1 MNSSIEYQVMTRH
14 FQAWEAFLICGCQS
28 REAKLL
34 IKRSDVKYFLWRFVH
49 CYIRWLSN
57 GKRSIDSIIGG
68 SELISLDALRLRDS
82 RFVVGFAIRNLS
94 LLAFASCA
102 FFLQAQATETELRNE
117 ALRVRIG
124 PDGSYAI
131 AGDNSSPIIRAGVA
145 AEVDHRWIKSS
156 EYPKHEVGD
165 SDFEATLGRGRQAT
179 VTSTGLANQ
188 PDLIYTIRVYSSR
201 PFGEIQVQVRNHS
214 GRNLEVQSLRSVEAL
229 GNVILDLHANQNA
242 ERVLSD
248 SFSEDWPPLRIY
260 DLGTATNGMHL
271 AVGSQTVYNWQSK
284 ESVFFGALSADRL
297 LTIFHLQAKPA
308 ASGHIISAFTVDCT
322 GTTEIM
328 ATNEESG
335 VRQGPK
341 GNIVELSLPVNDGE
355 SLPSE
360 PLMFAA
366 GPDYHAYL
374 ENYGAAIRELHHS
387 RIPEGNMLGWWSW
400 TAFYMK
406 ITEGNTFTNAL
417 WLAQHL
423 KDLGYNWFHFDFG
436 YGYAR
441 GDYSTPNATKF
452 PHGMRPL
459 TQRIAQLGLNVG
471 IWTAPF
477 EVGEF
482 GSIYQN
488 HRDWLVRNARGEPI
502 QVTTDEEV
510 RSQKVFALDCT
521 NPAAQEFLRQ
531 TYRTL
536 VREWQVKY
544 IKLDFMDTTAIEGYF
559 YRPHTTALENI
570 RIGLQV
576 IRDAVGDTVLLDK
589 DGSPMLT
596 PVGIVDEGRVSQ
608 DTGHT
613 FERSKEAAPGIAAR
627 YYMHKNFFIND
638 PDAFT
643 VSRQQIEERKIQ
655 APLTL
660 NEAEVSIALAA
671 VSGGMYE
678 IGDDLPTLGADP
690 DRVALVESP
699 DLLRIAKLGRA
710 AIPIDLLSYRAEDE
724 QPSVFLLREDARQSV
739 LAVFD
744 WTEKPSSH
752 RFSFADL
759 NLAAGHDYRF
769 TDIFAQREVPVSGAT
784 VALEQPAH
792 SVRMLK
798 ITDNAITAAAPSVRI
813 DAPQQAKVDENVKLT
828 ASADPNGVPALSFLW
843 DFGDGTTEQ
852 GRQVVHCYTKSGTYD
867 LRLTVDGIDGVAAE
881 KHTSISVNGG
891 EQIGPPTRYQEK
903 AN

>member
-1 MNSSIEYQVMTRH
+1 MS
-14 FQAWEAFLICGCQS
+14 F
-28 REAKLL
+28 
-34 IKRSDVKYFLWRFVH
+34 
-49 CYIRWLSN
+49 
-57 GKRSIDSIIGG
+57 
-68 SELISLDALRLRDS
+68 LDALRLREFRVLVPS
-82 RFVVGFAIRNLS
+82 TIRNLG
-94 LLAFASCA
+94 LLALALCA
-102 FFLQAQATETELRNE
+102 VFVQANAAETDLRNE
-117 ALRVRIG
+117 GLRVHISA
-124 PDGSYAI
+124 DGSYAI
-131 AGDNSSPIIRAGVA
+131 AAGNGSPIIRAGIA
-145 AEVDHRWIKSS
+145 AEVDHHWIRSA
-156 EYPKHEVGD
+156 EYPKHDIAE
-165 SDFEATLGRGRQAT
+165 SDFDDTLGRGRQAT

-188 PDLIYTIRVYSSR
+188 PDLIYTIRVYSGK
-201 PFGEIQVQVRNHS
+201 PFGEIQVQVRNRS
-214 GRNLEVQSLRSVEAL
+214 GRNLEVESLRSVEAL
-229 GNVILDLHANQNA
+229 GNAILDLHANQSA
-242 ERVLSD
+242 DRVLSD
-248 SFSEDWPPLRIY
+248 SFSEDWPPLQIY
-260 DLGTATNGMHL
+260 DLGKAPNGLHL
-271 AVGSQTVYNWQSK
+271 AVGSQAIYNRQSK
-284 ESVFFGALSADRL
+284 ESVFFGALRADRL
-297 LTIFHLQAKPA
+297 LTIFHLQTKPGA
-308 ASGHIISAFTVDCT
+308 NGPVISAFTVDCA

-328 ATNEESG
+328 ATDEESG

-341 GNIVELSLPVNDGE
+341 ENIVELSLPVNEGE
-355 SLPSE
+355 SLSSE

-366 GPDYHAYL
+366 GPDYHAQL

-387 RIPEGNMLGWWSW
+387 RIAEDNMLGWWSW
-400 TAFYMK
+400 TAFYMN
-406 ITEGNTFTNAL
+406 ITEGNAFTNAL
-417 WLAQHL
+417 WQAEHL

-482 GSIYQN
+482 SSIYQN
-488 HRDWLVRNARGEPI
+488 HKDWLVHNAKGEPI

-510 RSQKVFALDCT
+510 RSEKLFALDCT

-576 IRDAVGDTVLLDK
+576 IRDAVGDSVLLDK

-627 YYMHKNFFIND
+627 YYMHKNFFISD

-643 VSRQQIEERKIQ
+643 VSRQLIEERKIQ

-660 NEAEVSIALAA
+660 DEAEVSIALAA

-690 DRVALVESP
+690 DRVALVTNP

-710 AIPIDLLSYRAEDE
+710 ALPIDLLSYRPEDE
-724 QPSVFLLREDARQSV
+724 QPSVFLLREDARQSI

-752 RFSFADL
+752 RFSLADL
-759 NLAAGHDYRF
+759 KLTAGHSYRF
-769 TDIFAQREVPVSGAT
+769 TDILSSQREVPVSGDT
-784 VALEQPAH
+784 VALEQPAR
-792 SVRMLK
+792 SVRMVK
-798 ITDNAITAAAPSVRI
+798 IVDNGIPAAAPSVSLE
-813 DAPQQAKVDENVKLT
+813 APEQAKVDESVKVAAT
-828 ASADPNGVPALSFLW
+828 ADPNGVPALDYRW
-843 DFGDGTTEQ
+843 DFGDGTSEP
-852 GRQVVHCYTKSGTYD
+852 GRQAVHCYTKSGTYD
-867 LRLTVDGIDGVAAE
+867 VRLTVDGVDGVAAE
-881 KHTSISVNGG
+881 KQTSISVKGV
-891 EQIGPPTRYQEK
+891 QHIGPPTRYQEGT
-903 AN
+903 N